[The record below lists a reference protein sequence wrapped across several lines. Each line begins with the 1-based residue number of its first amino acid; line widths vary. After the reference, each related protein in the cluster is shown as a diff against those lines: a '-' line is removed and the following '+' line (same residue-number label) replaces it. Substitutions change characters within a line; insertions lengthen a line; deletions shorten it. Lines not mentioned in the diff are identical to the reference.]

1 MKMERAAILTIC
13 TSLVAAS
20 LLSGFGDSM
29 SNRSV
34 PELLRQRA
42 DIIQMVWYSEVTPE
56 EGEELLKQIE
66 THPLLSS
73 DVMWLRRA
81 EEGMDFAYVLD
92 MEVVDWKQTSHSLAG
107 TCYLAEIRWELEE
120 YNRHVTEQR
129 SYRIRTVQN
138 SDGSILLSEFQAQ

>member
-1 MKMERAAILTIC
+1 MKMEKAAILTIC

-20 LLSGFGDSM
+20 LLSGFGDPLTGG
-29 SNRSV
+29 SV

-56 EGEELLKQIE
+56 EGEELLKRIE

-73 DVMWLRRA
+73 DVAWLRRA

-92 MEVVDWKQTSHSLAG
+92 MEVVDWKQTSRSLAG

-129 SYRIRTVQN
+129 TYRIRTVQK
-138 SDGSILLSEFQAQ
+138 SDGSVLLSEFQAQ